1 MGSLNLKLE
10 PVDLSHHI
18 NVKSKSRHPSPLK
31 DIIKFM
37 AYDGMISLAG
47 GQFTKRSRHYL
58 NNTDDSTRPSPPL
71 VVPA

>member
-1 MGSLNLKLE
+1 MGSIKDKLT

-37 AYDGMISLAG
+37 GYDGMISLAG
-47 GQFTKRSRHYL
+47 GTFYRIATKIIR
-58 NNTDDSTRPSPPL
+58 
-71 VVPA
+71 